1 MADVLATVV
10 HAIRLSAPGEWLN
23 LAQKGHLRA
32 SENICIRRR
41 THYARLDPPL
51 ASMSN
56 GQFDALDP
64 SQRFPVNDKVAD
76 TVRLTFTPRTVFIAI
91 TLSCKYLARRQ
102 WPKRWPE
109 WAIYITHWGS

>member
-41 THYARLDPPL
+41 THITRVSTPL

-56 GQFDALDP
+56 GHFDALDP

-76 TVRLTFTPRTVFIAI
+76 TLRLTLAPRTAFIAI
-91 TLSCKYLARRQ
+91 TLSCKYLARR
-102 WPKRWPE
+102 R
-109 WAIYITHWGS
+109 